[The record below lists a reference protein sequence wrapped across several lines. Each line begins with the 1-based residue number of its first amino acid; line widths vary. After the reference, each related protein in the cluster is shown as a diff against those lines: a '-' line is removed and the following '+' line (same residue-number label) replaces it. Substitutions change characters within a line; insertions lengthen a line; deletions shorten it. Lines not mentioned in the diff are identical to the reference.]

1 MSDIKII
8 DSDTRK
14 ELRAGKAGL
23 LLVRG
28 PQVMKRYEGNPE
40 ATEAA
45 IDRDGWLDTG
55 DIAEVD
61 EEGFVYIRDRR
72 GFFFHIRVWLYAYC
86 PVKDI
91 IIRGGENVRT
101 PVILGRCALCQMCGE
116 KGRLTR

>member
-1 MSDIKII
+1 
-8 DSDTRK
+8 
-14 ELRAGKAGL
+14 
-23 LLVRG
+23 
-28 PQVMKRYEGNPE
+28 MKRYEGNPE
-40 ATEAA
+40 ATGAA

-72 GFFFHIRVWLYAYC
+72 GFLFQDRVWLYAYC